1 MSSGAGRVLLIDGGA
16 AANGYKRRN
25 GNGALNSIEKAI
37 RNALDKGDAGDRAF
51 REKVYRSVHAALERT
66 LQANPDVTPDILRQ
80 RRQALKTAISVIE
93 SEFIPAVAPPTTA
106 SERPR
111 GRGEDAANDAPPA
124 PPVEIGSRE
133 PSAGKAPVVEPD
145 RSGKDAP
152 AVPPVAVTTPRR
164 PAAADARPER
174 TDRPERRP
182 AERRE
187 PAFEPGGAQ
196 AGSAERHD
204 GGDLRADT
212 RPAPRRR
219 RGRLFAGL
227 FLAATVVATVGIGAW
242 WVAEQ
247 GLLLSPEERDT
258 SVPNPPKTLEEE
270 EFQPADPPR
279 LGSEPSEERNWITIF
294 SPDNPGAVVTPAG
307 ASAEVVDADGEPALR
322 IRGEGAETPIL
333 FDVGQGVL
341 QQIAGR
347 RALFDIVARAE
358 EGQETQVSV
367 TCNFGELG
375 DCGRNRYS
383 VVPTRSD
390 YLFDLA
396 MPDAAPGAAGT
407 IAIVPDVDAGAKA
420 IEIFEIRVSVAQ

>member
-1 MSSGAGRVLLIDGGA
+1 M
-16 AANGYKRRN
+16 NP
-25 GNGALNSIEKAI
+25 IEKAI

-66 LQANPDVTPDILRQ
+66 LQANPGVTPDILRQ
-80 RRQALKTAISVIE
+80 RRQALKTAISAIE

-111 GRGEDAANDAPPA
+111 ARGEDPANDAPPA

-133 PSAGKAPVVEPD
+133 PAVGKAPVVDPD
-145 RSGKDAP
+145 GSGKAAG

-164 PAAADARPER
+164 PEAADL
-174 TDRPERRP
+174 RPERRRP
-182 AERRE
+182 AGRRE
-187 PAFEPGGAQ
+187 PAFEPETTQ
-196 AGSAERHD
+196 AASAERNE
-204 GGDLRADT
+204 GGNLRAET

-227 FLAATVVATVGIGAW
+227 FLATTVVAAVSIGVW

-347 RALFDIVARAE
+347 RTLFDIVARAE

-390 YLFDLA
+390 YLFDLT

-407 IAIVPDVDAGAKA
+407 IAIVPDVDAGARA
-420 IEIFEIRVSVAQ
+420 IEVFEIRVSISQ

>member
-1 MSSGAGRVLLIDGGA
+1 MPFRAGRVWLIDGGT
-16 AANGYKRRN
+16 AANGYEKRN
-25 GNGALNSIEKAI
+25 GNDALNPIEKAI

-80 RRQALKTAISVIE
+80 RRQALKTAISAIE
-93 SEFIPAVAPPTTA
+93 TEFIPAVAPPTA
-106 SERPR
+106 ADGRP
-111 GRGEDAANDAPPA
+111 GLGDEDPADA
-124 PPVEIGSRE
+124 
-133 PSAGKAPVVEPD
+133 
-145 RSGKDAP
+145 AP
-152 AVPPVAVTTPRR
+152 AVDAGPREPAASKAPGVELDVAEKHAPAAPAVEIETPRP
-164 PAAADARPER
+164 PAAADVPAAGPRRARA
-174 TDRPERRP
+174 

-187 PAFEPGGAQ
+187 PAFETGGETVAVKRD
-196 AGSAERHD
+196 EN
-204 GGDLRADT
+204 GDLRAET

-227 FLAATVVATVGIGAW
+227 FLAATVVAAVGIGVW
-242 WVAEQ
+242 WVSEQ
-247 GLLLSPEERDT
+247 GLLRSPEERDT

-307 ASAEVVDADGEPALR
+307 ASAEVVDSDGEPALR
-322 IRGEGAETPIL
+322 IRGEGADTPVL

-347 RALFDIVARAE
+347 RALFDIVARSE
-358 EGQETQVSV
+358 EGEETQVSV

-407 IAIVPDVDAGAKA
+407 IAIVPDVDAGARA
-420 IEIFEIRVSVAQ
+420 VDIFEIRVSIAQ

>member
-1 MSSGAGRVLLIDGGA
+1 MPATALFAKRSTDPFTRRSKERCRRIPTSRRTFREASKDPAGA
-16 AANGYKRRN
+16 AAAAPTVDVGPRE
-25 GNGALNSIEKAI
+25 AKA
-37 RNALDKGDAGDRAF
+37 GDAPSVELGGQ
-51 REKVYRSVHAALERT
+51 RE
-66 LQANPDVTPDILRQ
+66 
-80 RRQALKTAISVIE
+80 
-93 SEFIPAVAPPTTA
+93 
-106 SERPR
+106 
-111 GRGEDAANDAPPA
+111 
-124 PPVEIGSRE
+124 
-133 PSAGKAPVVEPD
+133 
-145 RSGKDAP
+145 DAP
-152 AVPPVAVTTPRR
+152 AIPSVEMETPQRAVSADPPP
-164 PAAADARPER
+164 PAAPQQRVRSP
-174 TDRPERRP
+174 
-182 AERRE
+182 ERRE
-187 PAFEPGGAQ
+187 PAFTNDGVELADTD
-196 AGSAERHD
+196 RDD
-204 GGDLRADT
+204 GGNLRADT
-212 RPAPRRR
+212 RVKPRRR

-227 FLAATVVATVGIGAW
+227 FLAATVVATVGIGVW

-407 IAIVPDVDAGAKA
+407 IAIVPDVDAGARA
-420 IEIFEIRVSVAQ
+420 IEVFEIRVSISQ

>member
-1 MSSGAGRVLLIDGGA
+1 M
-16 AANGYKRRN
+16 NP
-25 GNGALNSIEKAI
+25 IEKAI

-80 RRQALKTAISVIE
+80 RRQALKTAISAIE
-93 SEFIPAVAPPTTA
+93 TEFIPAVATPVREASKDPAGAAAAAPTVDVG
-106 SERPR
+106 PR
-111 GRGEDAANDAPPA
+111 EAKAGDAPS
-124 PPVEIGSRE
+124 VELGGQRE
-133 PSAGKAPVVEPD
+133 
-145 RSGKDAP
+145 DAP
-152 AVPPVAVTTPRR
+152 AIPSVEMETPQRAVSADPPP
-164 PAAADARPER
+164 PAAPQQRVRSP
-174 TDRPERRP
+174 
-182 AERRE
+182 ERRE
-187 PAFEPGGAQ
+187 PAFTNDGVELADTD
-196 AGSAERHD
+196 RDD
-204 GGDLRADT
+204 GGNLRADT
-212 RPAPRRR
+212 RVKPRRR

-227 FLAATVVATVGIGAW
+227 FLAATVVATVGIGVW

-407 IAIVPDVDAGAKA
+407 IAIVPDVDAGARA
-420 IEIFEIRVSVAQ
+420 IEVFEIRVSISQ